1 MNLCKSWTLDGT
13 WHCKFSKSIM
23 LYLYYFWSTF
33 NSSFKCQKSFLENF
47 MRLSNCWR
55 SVTLS
60 TPDPLGGVG
69 FPVLVFVVD
78 RWAIDRWVTCDLVV
92 LWVTGLYHLSQLFGF
107 LLTLIDVIK
116 PMVLSHPWPV
126 PSWSISSFSLYCLSF
141 TIAALSLP
149 FPVKLSSSC
158 KEFQEAQAP
167 KCFLSG
173 SILQVGLDWKQATIA
188 F

>member
-1 MNLCKSWTLDGT
+1 MNWCKSRTLDGT

-23 LYLYYFWSTF
+23 LYSYYFCSTF

-141 TIAALSLP
+141 TVAALSLP
-149 FPVKLSSSC
+149 FPVKLSAPVKSFRKHRLPRASC
-158 KEFQEAQAP
+158 P
-167 KCFLSG
+167 
-173 SILQVGLDWKQATIA
+173 GL
-188 F
+188 FYR

>member
-1 MNLCKSWTLDGT
+1 MGLGT
-13 WHCKFSKSIM
+13 VSSPKASCFIRTISVLPSIA
-23 LYLYYFWSTF
+23 
-33 NSSFKCQKSFLENF
+33 
-47 MRLSNCWR
+47 LSNVKRVFWR
-55 SVTLS
+55 TSWGSQTTDGVWLWVPQT
-60 TPDPLGGVG
+60 PLGGVG

-141 TIAALSLP
+141 TVAALSLP
-149 FPVKLSSSC
+149 FPVKLSAPVKSFRKHRLPRASC
-158 KEFQEAQAP
+158 P
-167 KCFLSG
+167 
-173 SILQVGLDWKQATIA
+173 GL
-188 F
+188 FYR